1 MLFRS
6 VQLPGMGIPPWADM
20 DAHQTAVTVEQ
31 AAKSSAA
38 TPRKALDRMTMVD
51 SFLLWLMDV
60 S

>member
-1 MLFRS
+1 
-6 VQLPGMGIPPWADM
+6 M
-20 DAHQTAVTVEQ
+20 DAHQTAVTAEQ
-31 AAKSSAA
+31 AAKSSAD

>member
-1 MLFRS
+1 
-6 VQLPGMGIPPWADM
+6 M
-20 DAHQTAVTVEQ
+20 DAHQTDVTVEQ